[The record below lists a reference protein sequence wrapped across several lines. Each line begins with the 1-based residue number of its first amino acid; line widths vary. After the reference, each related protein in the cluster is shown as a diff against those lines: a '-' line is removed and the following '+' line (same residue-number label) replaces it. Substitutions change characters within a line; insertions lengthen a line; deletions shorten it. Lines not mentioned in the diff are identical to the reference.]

1 MGKKKRRNG
10 GLTRA
15 QRKEAELL
23 KTQPRELLPGFMV
36 PASLNLPPGSK
47 EFLLQYVKD
56 HPEEDWKPQS
66 NLEIADKAGV
76 IERISS
82 LLSSFHIL
90 SSVGRMMSS
99 EIEDLM
105 KNYGLIIKGV
115 QPAITAL
122 NTASTN
128 YSNIM
133 WNTISRGD
141 EGKEADREYM
151 RDFGSLYP
159 KLYHWFRIPQEWEP
173 GKPARIPL
181 ASEEKKTK
189 AKTKGDLYVDT
200 GRELI
205 RMHSAELSE
214 VKSEKTDYSIARIM
228 EDETSLVVKDHVKTL
243 TGAER
248 VAKQLLK
255 ENPKEAFIIYQ
266 TEHRSVQEVNAI
278 PVKAF
283 SEAELK
289 KGKTSVKEGKGGD
302 KTNKNSNNNQNK
314 KVGGKK

>member
-1 MGKKKRRNG
+1 
-10 GLTRA
+10 
-15 QRKEAELL
+15 
-23 KTQPRELLPGFMV
+23 
-36 PASLNLPPGSK
+36 
-47 EFLLQYVKD
+47 
-56 HPEEDWKPQS
+56 
-66 NLEIADKAGV
+66 
-76 IERISS
+76 
-82 LLSSFHIL
+82 
-90 SSVGRMMSS
+90 MMSS

-122 NTASTN
+122 NAASTN

-141 EGKEADREYM
+141 EGKQADREYM

-159 KLYHWFRIPQEWEP
+159 KLYHWFRIPQKWEP

-266 TEHRSVQEVNAI
+266 TEHRAVQEVNAI

-283 SEAELK
+283 SEAELN
-289 KGKTSVKEGKGGD
+289 KGKSNAKEK
-302 KTNKNSNNNQNK
+302 KRNNKASKNNNKTKTK
-314 KVGGKK
+314 K